1 MDRYIYNKQM
11 NGLTDECYFQVKE
24 SPVPSDS
31 LLTIDLKSGP
41 RVTLGTHVI
50 TLDKFFEGKNLHYII
65 QSYCNHH

>member
-1 MDRYIYNKQM
+1 M
-11 NGLTDECYFQVKE
+11 NGLTDRCYFQVKE

-50 TLDKFFEGKNLHYII
+50 TLDKFFEGKNLHSLHDTVILI
-65 QSYCNHH
+65 VFFSR

>member
-1 MDRYIYNKQM
+1 M
-11 NGLTDECYFQVKE
+11 NGLIDECYFQVKE

-50 TLDKFFEGKNLHYII
+50 TLDKFFEGKNLYYII